1 MLEINPASPKGIFME
16 TRPNARLH
24 GLDTLRAL
32 AIVLVVTFH
41 LQGLLP
47 ERLLPVANVGWIGV
61 DLFFVL
67 SGFLIGGQLL
77 KPYLEGERPRL
88 GEFYRRRAYRIL
100 PAYLCVLLLY
110 FTVPAWREAPGI
122 SAWWQFCTFTWNF
135 NIELPAHRAFSHV
148 WSLCVEEHFYLVL
161 PVLVLWRMRR
171 PSLAKTAGLI
181 AGLVLLGMA
190 VRWYELVHVVRAV
203 GGTDLGWVPFA
214 KRIYY
219 PTYSRLDGL
228 LVGVTLALVRSFR
241 PGWWAEAARR
251 GQALLLLGMA
261 TTGMA
266 LWLFRWDFPSADSAV
281 STVLGFPLLALGLG
295 TLVASSMSENGWLR
309 MRVPGANLLATLA
322 FSLYLTHKEI
332 AHLDGLYLQ
341 HRLGYA
347 DGSWAAAAVYA
358 ATCLLAAGLLYRCVE
373 LPFMRLRDRR
383 GQRTGEAVAE
393 EIREEMGAEP
403 AL

>member
-1 MLEINPASPKGIFME
+1 MLKFILLPEGLME
-16 TRPNARLH
+16 TPNARLH

-32 AIVLVVTFH
+32 AILLVMLFH
-41 LQGLLP
+41 LEGLLP
-47 ERLLPVANVGWIGV
+47 ERLLPIASVGWIGV

-67 SGFLIGGQLL
+67 SGFLIGTQLL
-77 KPYLEGERPRL
+77 KPYLEGGRPRL

-100 PAYLCVLLLY
+100 PAFFTVLLLY
-110 FTVPAWREAPGI
+110 FAVPAWRERDGI
-122 SAWWQFCTFTWNF
+122 SAWWQFCSFTWNLYIDF
-135 NIELPAHRAFSHV
+135 PAHLAFSHV

-171 PSLAKTAGLI
+171 PSLAKTVAML
-181 AGLVLLGMA
+181 AGLVALGMA
-190 VRWYELVHVVRAV
+190 VRGYEWVHVVRPVVDPDRAY
-203 GGTDLGWVPFA
+203 VPFMT
-214 KRIYY
+214 RIYY

-228 LVGVTLALVRSFR
+228 LMGVTLALVRGFR
-241 PGWWAEAARR
+241 PQWWSKAVRR
-251 GQALLLLGMA
+251 GHALLALGLA
-261 TTGMA
+261 TTGLA
-266 LWLFRWDFPSADSAV
+266 LWMFGWGYPSPENGV
-281 STVLGFPLLALGLG
+281 STVLGFPLLSLGLG
-295 TLVASSMSENGWLR
+295 VLVASSVSENGWLR

-347 DGSWAAAAVYA
+347 DGSWAAAAVYGG
-358 ATCLLAAGLLYRCVE
+358 TCLLAAGLLYRCVE

-383 GQRTGEAVAE
+383 GRVTAEAVAE
-393 EIREEMGAEP
+393 EMRAEP

>member
-1 MLEINPASPKGIFME
+1 ME
-16 TRPNARLH
+16 TSNARLH

-32 AIVLVVTFH
+32 AILLVMTFH
-41 LQGLLP
+41 LQDVLP
-47 ERLLPVANVGWIGV
+47 QRLLPIASVGWIGV

-67 SGFLIGGQLL
+67 SGFLIGSQLL
-77 KPYLEGERPRL
+77 KPYLAGSRPRL

-110 FTVPAWREAPGI
+110 FAVPVWKEAPGLS
-122 SAWWQFCTFTWNF
+122 SAWQFCTFTWNLYMDF
-135 NIELPAHRAFSHV
+135 PGHRAFSHV

-171 PSLAKTAGLI
+171 PSLAKTVGLI

-203 GGTDLGWVPFA
+203 GDAEQVWVPFM

-228 LVGVTLALVRSFR
+228 LMGVTLALMRSFR
-241 PGWWAEAARR
+241 PGWWAEAMRR
-251 GQALLLLGMA
+251 GHALLLLGMA

-266 LWLFRWDFPSADSAV
+266 LWLFGWGYPSADSAM
-281 STVLGFPLLALGLG
+281 STVLGFPLLSLGLG
-295 TLVASSMSENGWLR
+295 LLVASSVSGNGLLR
-309 MRVPGANLLATLA
+309 LRVPGANLLATLA
-322 FSLYLTHKEI
+322 FALYLTHKEI
-332 AHLDGLYLQ
+332 AHLDGIYLE

-347 DGSWAAAAVYA
+347 QGSWAAAAVYGV
-358 ATCLLAAGLLYRCVE
+358 TCLLAATLLYRCVE
-373 LPFMRLRDRR
+373 VPFLRLREHRDRITV
-383 GQRTGEAVAE
+383 GAADD
-393 EIREEMGAEP
+393 EMQATP